1 LWTQEAGALQN
12 FRPLPP
18 HIPSEVA
25 NGMWVL
31 LPIAKNQTNF
41 VFFAFEFV
49 CLLVSSPLPPPLRH

>member
-1 LWTQEAGALQN
+1 
-12 FRPLPP
+12 
-18 HIPSEVA
+18 
-25 NGMWVL
+25 MWVL